1 MWLAEPSLECVLSR
15 TLPAVS
21 LAAVPGRRRA
31 TLDLAI
37 EIEKQ
42 GFSGIYC
49 PSFGDA
55 VGLCHGIA
63 AETENIPF
71 GTSIVN
77 IYTRHVEDFAASAA
91 FISEISG
98 KRFRFGVGVSHA
110 PMNKKLGVS
119 TGKPLSDMRAFVEE
133 YKAASRTGDL
143 PPLVLA
149 AMRDRMM
156 ALGAEVADGVVLAN
170 GARSALPAAI
180 DRMRSAHTIPE
191 DFFIGGMIPT
201 CISNDRDAAMEV
213 NRRTLTM
220 YVQLPNYRNYWK
232 AAGYTNEM
240 AAIEEAI
247 AEGDRAQLPALMTE
261 QWLAD
266 VSLFGSHN
274 EVLDGLEAWYEAGL
288 TTPILVPSSTSGGQF
303 QAFNELFE
311 LFG

>member
-1 MWLAEPSLECVLSR
+1 MSR
-15 TLPAVS
+15 KLPAVS

-37 EIEKQ
+37 EIEKL
-42 GFSGIYC
+42 GFSGVYC

-55 VGLCHGIA
+55 VGLCHGLA
-63 AETENIPF
+63 TETEHIPF

-91 FISEISG
+91 FISEVSG
-98 KRFRFGVGVSHA
+98 KRFRLGIGVSHA
-110 PMNKKLGVS
+110 PMNARLELS
-119 TGKPLSDMRAFVEE
+119 TGKPLSDMRAFVEG
-133 YKAASRTGDL
+133 YKAVSRIGDL
-143 PPLVLA
+143 PPVVLA

-156 ALGAEVADGVVLAN
+156 ALGAEIADGVVLAN

-213 NRRTLTM
+213 NRRTLRM

-232 AAGYTNEM
+232 AAGYRKEM
-240 AAIEEAI
+240 VAIEEAI
-247 AEGDRAQLPALMTE
+247 AKGDRTQLSALMTDE
-261 QWLAD
+261 WLAD
-266 VSLFGSHN
+266 VSLFGSHS
-274 EVLDGLEAWYEAGL
+274 EVLDGLEAWYDAGL
-288 TTPILVPSSTSGGQF
+288 TTPILVPSSTAGGQF

>member
-1 MWLAEPSLECVLSR
+1 MSR
-15 TLPAVS
+15 KLPAVS

-37 EIEKQ
+37 EIEKL
-42 GFSGIYC
+42 GFSGVYC

-55 VGLCHGIA
+55 VGLCHGLA
-63 AETENIPF
+63 TETEHIPF

-91 FISEISG
+91 FISEVSG
-98 KRFRFGVGVSHA
+98 KRFRLGIGVSHA
-110 PMNKKLGVS
+110 PMNARLGLS
-119 TGKPLSDMRAFVEE
+119 TGKPLSDMRAFVEG
-133 YKAASRTGDL
+133 YKAVSRIGDL
-143 PPLVLA
+143 PPVVLA

-156 ALGAEVADGVVLAN
+156 ALGAEIADGVVLAN

-213 NRRTLTM
+213 NRRTLRM

-232 AAGYTNEM
+232 AAGYRKEM
-240 AAIEEAI
+240 EAIEEAI
-247 AEGDRAQLPALMTE
+247 AKGDRTQLSALMTDE
-261 QWLAD
+261 WLAD
-266 VSLFGSHN
+266 VSLFGSHS
-274 EVLDGLEAWYEAGL
+274 EVLDGLEAWYDAGL
-288 TTPILVPSSTSGGQF
+288 TTPILVPSSTAGGQF

>member
-1 MWLAEPSLECVLSR
+1 MSR
-15 TLPAVS
+15 KLPAVS

-37 EIEKQ
+37 EIEKL
-42 GFSGIYC
+42 GFSGVYC

-55 VGLCHGIA
+55 VGLCHGLA
-63 AETENIPF
+63 TETEHIPF

-91 FISEISG
+91 FISEVSG
-98 KRFRFGVGVSHA
+98 KRFRLGIGVSHA
-110 PMNKKLGVS
+110 PMNARLELS
-119 TGKPLSDMRAFVEE
+119 TGKPLSDMRAFVEG
-133 YKAASRTGDL
+133 YKAVSRIGDL
-143 PPLVLA
+143 PPVVLA

-156 ALGAEVADGVVLAN
+156 ALGAEIADGVVLAN

-213 NRRTLTM
+213 NRRTLRM

-232 AAGYTNEM
+232 AAGYRKEM
-240 AAIEEAI
+240 EAIEEAI
-247 AEGDRAQLPALMTE
+247 AKGDRTQLSALMTDE
-261 QWLAD
+261 WLAD
-266 VSLFGSHN
+266 VSLFGSHS
-274 EVLDGLEAWYEAGL
+274 EVLDGLEAWYDAGL
-288 TTPILVPSSTSGGQF
+288 TTPILVPSSTAGGQF

>member
-1 MWLAEPSLECVLSR
+1 MSR
-15 TLPAVS
+15 PLPAVS

-37 EIEKQ
+37 EIEKL
-42 GFSGIYC
+42 GFSGVYC

-55 VGLCHGIA
+55 VGLCHGLA
-63 AETENIPF
+63 TETENIPF

-91 FISEISG
+91 FISELSG
-98 KRFRFGVGVSHA
+98 NRFRFGIGVSHA
-110 PMNKKLGVS
+110 PMNTRLGLS
-119 TGKPLSDMRAFVEE
+119 TGKPLSDMRNFVEE
-133 YKAASRTGDL
+133 YKAVSRIGDL
-143 PPLVLA
+143 PPVVLA

-156 ALGAEVADGVVLAN
+156 ALGAEIADGVVLAN

-213 NRRTLTM
+213 NRRTLRM

-232 AAGYTNEM
+232 AAGYRKEM
-240 AAIEEAI
+240 EAIEEAI
-247 AEGDRAQLPALMTE
+247 AKGDRTQLPALMTDE
-261 QWLAD
+261 WLTD
-266 VSLFGSHN
+266 VSLFGSHS
-274 EVLDGLEAWYEAGL
+274 EVLDGLEAWYDAGL
-288 TTPILVPSSTSGGQF
+288 TTPILVPSSTAGGQF

>member
-1 MWLAEPSLECVLSR
+1 MSR
-15 TLPAVS
+15 PLPAVS

-37 EIEKQ
+37 EIEKL
-42 GFSGIYC
+42 GFSGVYC

-55 VGLCHGIA
+55 LGLCHGLA
-63 AETENIPF
+63 TETENIPF

-91 FISEISG
+91 FISELSG
-98 KRFRFGVGVSHA
+98 KRFRFGIGVSHA
-110 PMNKKLGVS
+110 PMNTRLGLS
-119 TGKPLSDMRAFVEE
+119 TGKPLSDMRAFVEG
-133 YKAASRTGDL
+133 YKAVSRIGDL
-143 PPLVLA
+143 PPVVLA

-156 ALGAEVADGVVLAN
+156 ALGAEIADGVVLAN

-180 DRMRSAHTIPE
+180 DRMRSAHTTPE

-213 NRRTLTM
+213 NRRTLRM

-232 AAGYTNEM
+232 AAGYRKEM
-240 AAIEEAI
+240 EAIEEAI
-247 AEGDRAQLPALMTE
+247 DKGDRAQLPALMTDE
-261 QWLAD
+261 WLAD
-266 VSLFGSHN
+266 VSLFGSHS
-274 EVLDGLEAWYEAGL
+274 EVLDGLEAWYDAGL
-288 TTPILVPSSTSGGQF
+288 TTPILVPSSTAGGQF

>member
-1 MWLAEPSLECVLSR
+1 MSR
-15 TLPAVS
+15 PLPAVS

-37 EIEKQ
+37 EIEKL
-42 GFSGIYC
+42 GFSGVYC

-55 VGLCHGIA
+55 VGLCHGLA
-63 AETENIPF
+63 TETENIPF

-91 FISEISG
+91 FISELSG
-98 KRFRFGVGVSHA
+98 KRFRFGIGVSHA
-110 PMNKKLGVS
+110 PMNTRLGLS
-119 TGKPLSDMRAFVEE
+119 TGKPLSDMRAFVEG
-133 YKAASRTGDL
+133 YKAVSRIGDL
-143 PPLVLA
+143 PPVVLA

-180 DRMRSAHTIPE
+180 DRMRSAQTIPE

-213 NRRTLTM
+213 NRRTLRM

-232 AAGYTNEM
+232 AAGYRKEM
-240 AAIEEAI
+240 EAIEDAI
-247 AEGDRAQLPALMTE
+247 AKGDRKQLPALMTDE
-261 QWLAD
+261 WLAD
-266 VSLFGSHN
+266 VSLFGSHS
-274 EVLDGLEAWYEAGL
+274 EVLDGLEAWYDAGL
-288 TTPILVPSSTSGGQF
+288 TTPILVPSSTAGGQF
-303 QAFNELFE
+303 QAFK
-311 LFG
+311 

>member
-1 MWLAEPSLECVLSR
+1 MSR
-15 TLPAVS
+15 PLPAVS

-37 EIEKQ
+37 EIEKL
-42 GFSGIYC
+42 GFSGVYC

-55 VGLCHGIA
+55 VGLCHGLA
-63 AETENIPF
+63 TETENIPF

-91 FISEISG
+91 FISELSG
-98 KRFRFGVGVSHA
+98 KRFRFGIGVSHA
-110 PMNKKLGVS
+110 PMNTRLGLS
-119 TGKPLSDMRAFVEE
+119 TGKPLSDMRNFVEE
-133 YKAASRTGDL
+133 YKAVSRIGDL
-143 PPLVLA
+143 PPVVLA

-156 ALGAEVADGVVLAN
+156 ALGAEIADGVVLAN

-213 NRRTLTM
+213 NRRTLRM

-232 AAGYTNEM
+232 AAGYRKEM
-240 AAIEEAI
+240 EAIEDAI
-247 AEGDRAQLPALMTE
+247 AKGDRKQLPALMTDE
-261 QWLAD
+261 WLAD
-266 VSLFGSHN
+266 VSLFGSHS
-274 EVLDGLEAWYEAGL
+274 EVLDGLEAWYDAGL
-288 TTPILVPSSTSGGQF
+288 TTPILVPSSTAGGQF

>member
-1 MWLAEPSLECVLSR
+1 LSR
-15 TLPAVS
+15 PLPAVS

-37 EIEKQ
+37 EIEKL
-42 GFSGIYC
+42 GFSGVYC

-55 VGLCHGIA
+55 VGLCHGLA
-63 AETENIPF
+63 TETENIPF

-91 FISEISG
+91 FISELSG
-98 KRFRFGVGVSHA
+98 KRFRFGIGVSHA
-110 PMNKKLGVS
+110 PMNTRLGLS
-119 TGKPLSDMRAFVEE
+119 TGKPLSDMRAFVEG
-133 YKAASRTGDL
+133 YKAVSRIGGL
-143 PPLVLA
+143 PPVVLA

-180 DRMRSAHTIPE
+180 DRMRSAQTIPE

-213 NRRTLTM
+213 NRRTLRM

-232 AAGYTNEM
+232 AAGYRKEM
-240 AAIEEAI
+240 EAIEDAI
-247 AEGDRAQLPALMTE
+247 AKGDRKQLPALMTDE
-261 QWLAD
+261 WLAD
-266 VSLFGSHN
+266 VSLFGSHS
-274 EVLDGLEAWYEAGL
+274 EVLDGLEAWYDAGL
-288 TTPILVPSSTSGGQF
+288 TTPILVPSSTVVGQF

>member
-1 MWLAEPSLECVLSR
+1 MSR
-15 TLPAVS
+15 PLPAVS

-37 EIEKQ
+37 EIEKL
-42 GFSGIYC
+42 GFSGVYC

-55 VGLCHGIA
+55 VGLCHGLA
-63 AETENIPF
+63 TETEHIPF

-91 FISEISG
+91 FISEVSG
-98 KRFRFGVGVSHA
+98 KRFRLGIGVSHA
-110 PMNKKLGVS
+110 PMNARLGLS
-119 TGKPLSDMRAFVEE
+119 TGKPLSDMRAFVEG
-133 YKAASRTGDL
+133 YKAVSRIGDL
-143 PPLVLA
+143 PPVVLA

-156 ALGAEVADGVVLAN
+156 ALGAEIADGVVLAN

-213 NRRTLTM
+213 NRRTLRM

-232 AAGYTNEM
+232 AAGYRKEM
-240 AAIEEAI
+240 EAIEEAI
-247 AEGDRAQLPALMTE
+247 AKGDRTQLSALMTDE
-261 QWLAD
+261 WLAD
-266 VSLFGSHN
+266 VSLFGSHS
-274 EVLDGLEAWYEAGL
+274 EVLDGLEAWYDAGL
-288 TTPILVPSSTSGGQF
+288 TTPILVPSSTAGGQF

>member
-1 MWLAEPSLECVLSR
+1 MSR
-15 TLPAVS
+15 PLPAVS

-37 EIEKQ
+37 EIEKL
-42 GFSGIYC
+42 GFSGVYC

-55 VGLCHGIA
+55 LGLCHGLA
-63 AETENIPF
+63 TETENIPF

-91 FISEISG
+91 FISELSG
-98 KRFRFGVGVSHA
+98 KRFRFGIGVSHA
-110 PMNKKLGVS
+110 PMNTRLGLS
-119 TGKPLSDMRAFVEE
+119 TGKPLGDMRAFVEG
-133 YKAASRTGDL
+133 YKAVSRIGDL
-143 PPLVLA
+143 PPVVLA

-156 ALGAEVADGVVLAN
+156 ALGAEIADGVVLAN

-213 NRRTLTM
+213 NRRTLRM

-232 AAGYTNEM
+232 AAGYRKEM
-240 AAIEEAI
+240 EAIEEAI
-247 AEGDRAQLPALMTE
+247 AKGDRTQLSALMTDE
-261 QWLAD
+261 WLAD
-266 VSLFGSHN
+266 VSLFGSHS
-274 EVLDGLEAWYEAGL
+274 EVLDGLEAWYDAGL
-288 TTPILVPSSTSGGQF
+288 TTPILVPSSTAGGQF

>member
-1 MWLAEPSLECVLSR
+1 MSR
-15 TLPAVS
+15 PLPAVS

-37 EIEKQ
+37 EIEKL
-42 GFSGIYC
+42 GFSGVYC

-55 VGLCHGIA
+55 VGLCHGLA
-63 AETENIPF
+63 TETENIPF

-91 FISEISG
+91 FISELSG
-98 KRFRFGVGVSHA
+98 NRFRFGIGVSHA
-110 PMNKKLGVS
+110 PMNTRLGLS
-119 TGKPLSDMRAFVEE
+119 TGKPLSDMRIFVEE
-133 YKAASRTGDL
+133 YKAVSRIGDL
-143 PPLVLA
+143 PPVVLA

-156 ALGAEVADGVVLAN
+156 ALGAEIADGVVLAN

-213 NRRTLTM
+213 NRRTLRM

-232 AAGYTNEM
+232 AAGYRKEM
-240 AAIEEAI
+240 EAIEEAI
-247 AEGDRAQLPALMTE
+247 AKGDRTQLSALMTDE
-261 QWLAD
+261 WLAD
-266 VSLFGSHN
+266 VSLFGSHS
-274 EVLDGLEAWYEAGL
+274 EVLDGLEAWYDAGL
-288 TTPILVPSSTSGGQF
+288 TTPILVPSSTAGGQF

>member
-1 MWLAEPSLECVLSR
+1 MSR
-15 TLPAVS
+15 PLPAVS

-37 EIEKQ
+37 EIEKL
-42 GFSGIYC
+42 GFSGVYC

-55 VGLCHGIA
+55 VGLCHGLAI
-63 AETENIPF
+63 ETENIPF

-91 FISEISG
+91 FISELSG
-98 KRFRFGVGVSHA
+98 KRFRFGIGVSHA
-110 PMNKKLGVS
+110 PMNTRLGLS
-119 TGKPLSDMRAFVEE
+119 TGKPLSDMRAFVEG
-133 YKAASRTGDL
+133 YKAVSRIGDL
-143 PPLVLA
+143 PPVVLA

-156 ALGAEVADGVVLAN
+156 ALGAEIADGVVLAN

-191 DFFIGGMIPT
+191 DFFIGGMILT

-213 NRRTLTM
+213 NRRTLRM

-232 AAGYTNEM
+232 AAGYRKEM
-240 AAIEEAI
+240 EAIEEAI
-247 AEGDRAQLPALMTE
+247 AKGDRTQLPAVMTDE
-261 QWLAD
+261 WLAD
-266 VSLFGSHN
+266 VSLFGSHS
-274 EVLDGLEAWYEAGL
+274 EVLDGLEAWYDAGL
-288 TTPILVPSSTSGGQF
+288 TTPILVPSSTAGGQF

>member
-1 MWLAEPSLECVLSR
+1 MSR
-15 TLPAVS
+15 PLPAVS

-37 EIEKQ
+37 EIEKL
-42 GFSGIYC
+42 GFSGVYC

-55 VGLCHGIA
+55 VGLCHGLA
-63 AETENIPF
+63 TETENIPF

-91 FISEISG
+91 FISELSG
-98 KRFRFGVGVSHA
+98 NRFRFGIGVSHA
-110 PMNKKLGVS
+110 PMNTKLGLS
-119 TGKPLSDMRAFVEE
+119 TGKPLSDMRAFVEG
-133 YKAASRTGDL
+133 YKAVSRIGDL
-143 PPLVLA
+143 PPVVLA

-156 ALGAEVADGVVLAN
+156 ALGAEIADGVVLAN

-213 NRRTLTM
+213 NRRTLRM

-232 AAGYTNEM
+232 AAGYRKEM
-240 AAIEEAI
+240 EAIEDAI
-247 AEGDRAQLPALMTE
+247 AKGDRTQLPALMTDE
-261 QWLAD
+261 WLAD
-266 VSLFGSHN
+266 VSLFGSHS
-274 EVLDGLEAWYEAGL
+274 EVLDGLEAWYDAGL
-288 TTPILVPSSTSGGQF
+288 TTPILVPSSTAGGQF

>member
-1 MWLAEPSLECVLSR
+1 MSR
-15 TLPAVS
+15 KLPAVS

-37 EIEKQ
+37 EIEKR
-42 GFSGIYC
+42 GFSGVYC

-55 VGLCHGIA
+55 VGLCHGLA
-63 AETENIPF
+63 TETENIPF

-91 FISEISG
+91 FISEVSG
-98 KRFRFGVGVSHA
+98 KRFRLGIGVSHA
-110 PMNKKLGVS
+110 PMNARLGLS
-119 TGKPLSDMRAFVEE
+119 TGKPLSDMRAFVEG
-133 YKAASRTGDL
+133 YKAVSRIGDL
-143 PPLVLA
+143 PPVVLA

-156 ALGAEVADGVVLAN
+156 ALGAEIADGVVLAN

-180 DRMRSAHTIPE
+180 DRLRSAHPIPE

-213 NRRTLTM
+213 NRRTLRM

-232 AAGYTNEM
+232 AAGYRNEM
-240 AAIEEAI
+240 EAIEEAI
-247 AEGDRAQLPALMTE
+247 AKGDRAQLPALMTDE
-261 QWLAD
+261 WLAD
-266 VSLFGSHN
+266 VSLFGSHS
-274 EVLDGLEAWYEAGL
+274 EVLDGLEAWYDAGL
-288 TTPILVPSSTSGGQF
+288 TTPILVPSSTAGGQF

>member
-1 MWLAEPSLECVLSR
+1 MSR
-15 TLPAVS
+15 PLPAVS

-37 EIEKQ
+37 EIEKI
-42 GFSGIYC
+42 GFSGVYC

-55 VGLCHGIA
+55 VGLCHGLA
-63 AETENIPF
+63 TETENIPF

-91 FISEISG
+91 FISELSG
-98 KRFRFGVGVSHA
+98 KRFRLGIGVSHA
-110 PMNKKLGVS
+110 PMNARLGLS
-119 TGKPLSDMRAFVEE
+119 TGKPLSDVRAFVEE
-133 YKAASRTGDL
+133 YKAVSRIGDL
-143 PPLVLA
+143 PPVVLA

-156 ALGAEVADGVVLAN
+156 ALGAEIADGVVLAN

-213 NRRTLTM
+213 NRRTLRM

-232 AAGYTNEM
+232 AAGYRKEM
-240 AAIEEAI
+240 EAIEDAI
-247 AEGDRAQLPALMTE
+247 AKGDRTQLPALMTDE
-261 QWLAD
+261 WLAD
-266 VSLFGSHN
+266 VSLFGSHS
-274 EVLDGLEAWYEAGL
+274 EVLDGLEAWYDAGL
-288 TTPILVPSSTSGGQF
+288 TTPILVPSSTAGGQF

>member
-1 MWLAEPSLECVLSR
+1 MSR
-15 TLPAVS
+15 PLPAVS

-37 EIEKQ
+37 EIEKL
-42 GFSGIYC
+42 GFSGVYC

-55 VGLCHGIA
+55 VGLCHGLA
-63 AETENIPF
+63 TETENIPF

-91 FISEISG
+91 FISELSG
-98 KRFRFGVGVSHA
+98 KRFRFGIGVSHA
-110 PMNKKLGVS
+110 PMNTRLGLS
-119 TGKPLSDMRAFVEE
+119 TGKPLSDMRAFVEG
-133 YKAASRTGDL
+133 YKAVSRIGDL
-143 PPLVLA
+143 PPVVLA

-156 ALGAEVADGVVLAN
+156 ALGAEIADGVVLAN

-213 NRRTLTM
+213 NRRTLRM

-232 AAGYTNEM
+232 AAGYSKEM
-240 AAIEEAI
+240 EAIEEAI
-247 AEGDRAQLPALMTE
+247 AKGDRTQLPALMSDE
-261 QWLAD
+261 WLAD
-266 VSLFGSHN
+266 VSLFGSHS
-274 EVLDGLEAWYEAGL
+274 EVLDGLEAWYDAGL
-288 TTPILVPSSTSGGQF
+288 TTPILVPSSTAGGQF

>member
-1 MWLAEPSLECVLSR
+1 MSR
-15 TLPAVS
+15 PLPAVS

-37 EIEKQ
+37 EIEKL
-42 GFSGIYC
+42 GFSGVYC

-55 VGLCHGIA
+55 VGLCHGLA
-63 AETENIPF
+63 TETENIPF

-91 FISEISG
+91 FISELSG
-98 KRFRFGVGVSHA
+98 KRFRFGIGVSHA
-110 PMNKKLGVS
+110 PMNTRLGLS
-119 TGKPLSDMRAFVEE
+119 TGKPLSDMRAFVEG
-133 YKAASRTGDL
+133 YKAVSRIGGL
-143 PPLVLA
+143 PPVVLA

-180 DRMRSAHTIPE
+180 DRMRSAQTIPE

-213 NRRTLTM
+213 NRRTLRM

-232 AAGYTNEM
+232 AAGYRKEM
-240 AAIEEAI
+240 EAIEEAI
-247 AEGDRAQLPALMTE
+247 AKGDRTQLPALMTDE
-261 QWLAD
+261 WLAD
-266 VSLFGSHN
+266 VSLFGSHS
-274 EVLDGLEAWYEAGL
+274 EVLDGLEAWYDAGL
-288 TTPILVPSSTSGGQF
+288 TTPILVPSSTAGGQF

>member
-1 MWLAEPSLECVLSR
+1 MSR
-15 TLPAVS
+15 PLPAVS

-37 EIEKQ
+37 EIEKL
-42 GFSGIYC
+42 GFSGVYC

-55 VGLCHGIA
+55 VGLCHGLA
-63 AETENIPF
+63 TETENIPF

-91 FISEISG
+91 FISELSG
-98 KRFRFGVGVSHA
+98 NRFRFGIGVSHA
-110 PMNKKLGVS
+110 PMNTRLGLS
-119 TGKPLSDMRAFVEE
+119 TGKPLSDMRNFVEE
-133 YKAASRTGDL
+133 YKAVSRIGDL
-143 PPLVLA
+143 PPVVLA

-156 ALGAEVADGVVLAN
+156 ALGAEIADGVVLAN

-213 NRRTLTM
+213 NRRTLRM

-232 AAGYTNEM
+232 AAGYSKEM
-240 AAIEEAI
+240 EAIEEAI
-247 AEGDRAQLPALMTE
+247 AKGDRTQLPALMTDE
-261 QWLAD
+261 WLAD
-266 VSLFGSHN
+266 VSLFGSHS
-274 EVLDGLEAWYEAGL
+274 EVLDGLEAWYDAGL
-288 TTPILVPSSTSGGQF
+288 TTPILVPSSTAGGQF

>member
-1 MWLAEPSLECVLSR
+1 MSR
-15 TLPAVS
+15 PLPAVS

-37 EIEKQ
+37 EIEKL
-42 GFSGIYC
+42 GFSGVYC

-55 VGLCHGIA
+55 VGLCHGLA
-63 AETENIPF
+63 TETENIPF

-91 FISEISG
+91 FISELSG
-98 KRFRFGVGVSHA
+98 NRFRFGIGVSHA
-110 PMNKKLGVS
+110 PMNTRLGLS
-119 TGKPLSDMRAFVEE
+119 TGKPLGDMRAFVEG
-133 YKAASRTGDL
+133 YKAVSRIGDL
-143 PPLVLA
+143 PPVVLA

-156 ALGAEVADGVVLAN
+156 ALGAEIADGVVLAN

-213 NRRTLTM
+213 NRRTLRM

-232 AAGYTNEM
+232 AAGYRKEM
-240 AAIEEAI
+240 EAIEDAI
-247 AEGDRAQLPALMTE
+247 AKGDRTQLSALMTDE
-261 QWLAD
+261 WLAD
-266 VSLFGSHN
+266 VSLFGSHS
-274 EVLDGLEAWYEAGL
+274 EVLDGLEAWYDAGL
-288 TTPILVPSSTSGGQF
+288 TTPILVPSSTAGGQF

>member
-1 MWLAEPSLECVLSR
+1 MSR
-15 TLPAVS
+15 PLPAVS

-37 EIEKQ
+37 EIEKL
-42 GFSGIYC
+42 GFSGVYC

-55 VGLCHGIA
+55 VGLCHGLA
-63 AETENIPF
+63 TETENIPF

-91 FISEISG
+91 FISELSG
-98 KRFRFGVGVSHA
+98 KRFRLGIGVSHA
-110 PMNKKLGVS
+110 PMNARLGLS
-119 TGKPLSDMRAFVEE
+119 TGKPLSDVRAFVEE
-133 YKAASRTGDL
+133 YKAVSRIGDL
-143 PPLVLA
+143 PPVVLA

-156 ALGAEVADGVVLAN
+156 ALGAEIADGVVLAN

-213 NRRTLTM
+213 NRRTLRM

-232 AAGYTNEM
+232 AAGYRKEM
-240 AAIEEAI
+240 EAIEDAI
-247 AEGDRAQLPALMTE
+247 AKGDRTQLPALMTDE
-261 QWLAD
+261 WLAD
-266 VSLFGSHN
+266 VSLFGSHS
-274 EVLDGLEAWYEAGL
+274 EVLDGLEAWYDAGL
-288 TTPILVPSSTSGGQF
+288 TTPILVPSSTAGGQF

>member
-1 MWLAEPSLECVLSR
+1 MSR
-15 TLPAVS
+15 PLPAVS

-37 EIEKQ
+37 EIEKL
-42 GFSGIYC
+42 GFSGVYC

-55 VGLCHGIA
+55 VGLCHGLA
-63 AETENIPF
+63 TETENIPF

-91 FISEISG
+91 FISELSG
-98 KRFRFGVGVSHA
+98 NRFRFGIGVSHA
-110 PMNKKLGVS
+110 PMNTRLGLS
-119 TGKPLSDMRAFVEE
+119 TGKPLSDMRTFVEG
-133 YKAASRTGDL
+133 YKAVSRIGDL
-143 PPLVLA
+143 PPVVLA

-156 ALGAEVADGVVLAN
+156 ALGAEIADGVVLAN

-213 NRRTLTM
+213 NRRTLRM

-232 AAGYTNEM
+232 AAGYRKEM
-240 AAIEEAI
+240 EAIEEAI
-247 AEGDRAQLPALMTE
+247 AKGDRTQLPALMTDE
-261 QWLAD
+261 WLAD
-266 VSLFGSHN
+266 VSLFGSHS
-274 EVLDGLEAWYEAGL
+274 EVLDGLEAWYDAGL
-288 TTPILVPSSTSGGQF
+288 TTPILVPSSTAGGQF

>member
-1 MWLAEPSLECVLSR
+1 MSR
-15 TLPAVS
+15 PLPAVS

-37 EIEKQ
+37 EIEKL
-42 GFSGIYC
+42 GFSGVYC

-55 VGLCHGIA
+55 VGLCHGLA
-63 AETENIPF
+63 TETENIPF

-91 FISEISG
+91 FISELSG
-98 KRFRFGVGVSHA
+98 KRFRFGIGVSHA
-110 PMNKKLGVS
+110 PMNTRLGLS
-119 TGKPLSDMRAFVEE
+119 TGKPLSDMRNFVEE
-133 YKAASRTGDL
+133 YKAVSRIGDL
-143 PPLVLA
+143 PPVVLA

-180 DRMRSAHTIPE
+180 DRMRSAQTIPE

-213 NRRTLTM
+213 NRRTLRM

-232 AAGYTNEM
+232 AAGYRKEM
-240 AAIEEAI
+240 EAIEEAI
-247 AEGDRAQLPALMTE
+247 AKGDRTQLPALMSDE
-261 QWLAD
+261 WLAD
-266 VSLFGSHN
+266 VSLFGSHS
-274 EVLDGLEAWYEAGL
+274 EVLDGLEAWYDAGL
-288 TTPILVPSSTSGGQF
+288 TTPILVPSSTAGGQF

>member
-1 MWLAEPSLECVLSR
+1 MSR
-15 TLPAVS
+15 PLPAVS

-37 EIEKQ
+37 EIEKL
-42 GFSGIYC
+42 GFSGVYC

-55 VGLCHGIA
+55 VGLCHGLA
-63 AETENIPF
+63 TETENIPF

-91 FISEISG
+91 FISELSG
-98 KRFRFGVGVSHA
+98 NRFRFGIGVSHA
-110 PMNKKLGVS
+110 PMNTRLGLS
-119 TGKPLSDMRAFVEE
+119 TGKPLSDMRIFVEE
-133 YKAASRTGDL
+133 YKAVSRIGDL
-143 PPLVLA
+143 PPVVLA

-156 ALGAEVADGVVLAN
+156 ALGAEIADGVVLAN

-213 NRRTLTM
+213 NRRTLRM

-232 AAGYTNEM
+232 AAGYRKEM
-240 AAIEEAI
+240 EAIEEAI
-247 AEGDRAQLPALMTE
+247 AKGDRTQLPALMSDE
-261 QWLAD
+261 WLAD
-266 VSLFGSHN
+266 VSLFGSHS
-274 EVLDGLEAWYEAGL
+274 EVLDGLEAWYDAGL
-288 TTPILVPSSTSGGQF
+288 TTPILVPSSTAGGQF

>member
-1 MWLAEPSLECVLSR
+1 LSR
-15 TLPAVS
+15 PLPAVS

-37 EIEKQ
+37 EIEKL
-42 GFSGIYC
+42 GFSGVYC

-55 VGLCHGIA
+55 LGLCHGLA
-63 AETENIPF
+63 TETENIPF

-91 FISEISG
+91 FISELSG
-98 KRFRFGVGVSHA
+98 KRFRFGIGVSHA
-110 PMNKKLGVS
+110 PMNTRLGLS
-119 TGKPLSDMRAFVEE
+119 TGKPLGDMRAFVEG
-133 YKAASRTGDL
+133 YKAVSRIGDL
-143 PPLVLA
+143 PPVVLA

-156 ALGAEVADGVVLAN
+156 ALGAEIADGVVLAN

-213 NRRTLTM
+213 NRRTLRM

-232 AAGYTNEM
+232 AAGYRKEM
-240 AAIEEAI
+240 EAIEEAI
-247 AEGDRAQLPALMTE
+247 AKGDRTQLSALMTDE
-261 QWLAD
+261 WLAD
-266 VSLFGSHN
+266 VSLFGSHS
-274 EVLDGLEAWYEAGL
+274 EVLDGLEAWYDAGL
-288 TTPILVPSSTSGGQF
+288 TTPILVPSSTAGGQF

>member
-1 MWLAEPSLECVLSR
+1 MSR
-15 TLPAVS
+15 PLPAVS

-37 EIEKQ
+37 EIEKL
-42 GFSGIYC
+42 GFSGVYC

-55 VGLCHGIA
+55 VGLCHGLA
-63 AETENIPF
+63 TETENIPF

-91 FISEISG
+91 FISELSG
-98 KRFRFGVGVSHA
+98 NRFRFGIGVSHA
-110 PMNKKLGVS
+110 PMNTKLGLS
-119 TGKPLSDMRAFVEE
+119 TGKPLSDMRAFVEG
-133 YKAASRTGDL
+133 YKAVSRIGGL
-143 PPLVLA
+143 PPVVLA

-213 NRRTLTM
+213 NRRTLRM

-232 AAGYTNEM
+232 AAGYRKEM
-240 AAIEEAI
+240 EAIEDAI
-247 AEGDRAQLPALMTE
+247 AKGDRTQLPALMTDE
-261 QWLAD
+261 WLAD
-266 VSLFGSHN
+266 VSLFGSHS
-274 EVLDGLEAWYEAGL
+274 EVLDGLEAWYDAGL
-288 TTPILVPSSTSGGQF
+288 TTPILVPSSTAGGQF

>member
-1 MWLAEPSLECVLSR
+1 MSR
-15 TLPAVS
+15 PLPAVS

-37 EIEKQ
+37 EIEKM
-42 GFSGIYC
+42 GFSGVYC

-55 VGLCHGIA
+55 VGLCHGLA
-63 AETENIPF
+63 TETENIPF

-91 FISEISG
+91 FISELSG
-98 KRFRFGVGVSHA
+98 KRFRLGIGVSHA
-110 PMNKKLGVS
+110 PMNARLGLS

-133 YKAASRTGDL
+133 YKAVSRIGDL
-143 PPLVLA
+143 PPVVLA

-156 ALGAEVADGVVLAN
+156 ALGAEIADGVVLAN

-191 DFFIGGMIPT
+191 DFYIGGMIPT

-213 NRRTLTM
+213 NRRTLRM

-232 AAGYTNEM
+232 AAGYRKEM
-240 AAIEEAI
+240 EAIEDAI
-247 AEGDRAQLPALMTE
+247 AKGDRTQLPALMTDE
-261 QWLAD
+261 WLAD
-266 VSLFGSHN
+266 VSLFGSHS
-274 EVLDGLEAWYEAGL
+274 EVLDGLEAWYDAGL
-288 TTPILVPSSTSGGQF
+288 TTPILVPSSTAGGQF